1 MFSTGDDFIMLSSS
15 DADSLKLHLFL
26 EEAEDGSAIA
36 TVLELPD
43 CRIEAPTNKQA
54 VALLRSMVTDRLG
67 HGQVVPLEIPVSGVE
82 QAEDPWMKY
91 AGVFKD
97 DPYFAKIVE
106 TMQAERQGED
116 DEEVGDVFP

>member
-1 MFSTGDDFIMLSSS
+1 MLSFSG
-15 DADSLKLHLFL
+15 ADSLKLHFFL

-36 TVLELPD
+36 TILELPD
-43 CRIEAPTNKQA
+43 CRIEAPTNEQA
-54 VALLRSMVTDRLG
+54 IAQLRSMVTDRLG
-67 HGQVVPLEIPVSGVE
+67 NGQVLPLEIPMPVVE

-106 TMQAERQGED
+106 AMQAERQVEE
-116 DEEVGDVFP
+116 DEEVGDVLP

>member
-1 MFSTGDDFIMLSSS
+1 LPTRDDFSMLSFS
-15 DADSLKLHLFL
+15 DPDSLKLHLFL

-36 TVLELPD
+36 TVLELPN
-43 CRIEAPTNKQA
+43 CRIEAPTNEQA
-54 VALLRSMVTDRLG
+54 VALLRSMVSDRLG
-67 HGQVVPLEIPVSGVE
+67 KGQVLPLEIPVSGGE

-106 TMQAERQGED
+106 AMQAERQVED
-116 DEEVGDVFP
+116 DEEMGDVLP